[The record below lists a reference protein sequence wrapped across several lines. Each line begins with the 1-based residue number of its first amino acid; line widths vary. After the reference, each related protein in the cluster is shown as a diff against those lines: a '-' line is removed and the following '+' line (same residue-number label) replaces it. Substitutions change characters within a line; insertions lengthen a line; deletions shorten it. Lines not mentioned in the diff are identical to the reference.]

1 MLESAR
7 HVRPVEG
14 LMDALRD
21 MVPVNEPV
29 PVPVITEV
37 PGAPALTVT
46 LVGFA
51 DSVKPPAFATVTGRT
66 NVLEIRPPFVLLV
79 PVNVTR

>member
-7 HVRPVEG
+7 QVRPVEG

-21 MVPVNEPV
+21 IVPVNEPV

-51 DSVKPPAFATVTGRT
+51 ARVKPPATPTFTVRM
-66 NVLEIRPPFVLLV
+66 NVFVIGPPLVLLV